1 MNYNNI
7 ESIKLSNEL
16 IDIKDKLID
25 NIKKSCKIHQF
36 KFFEYLKNK
45 NHNFKIISNNNTIF
59 HIHFNFNQSKIIYF
73 SFKAYMLFEDKLY

>member
-7 ESIKLSNEL
+7 ESIELPNEL
-16 IDIKDKLID
+16 LIIKDVLIN

-59 HIHFNFNQSKIIYF
+59 HIHFNFHKSEIIYF
-73 SFKAYMLFEDKLY
+73 SFKAYMLLEDKLI